1 MEKIKKEKACV
12 LFSGG
17 KDSCLVALMLSKFF
31 EVELIIYNFGLL
43 ENYKKAE
50 EVAKKLGFNFSV
62 VKLDKEILDTAME
75 QVIEDGFP
83 NNGITYIHKKAI
95 EKTAENFKIISD
107 GIRRD
112 DRVPVLS
119 LPEIKSIEDRM
130 GVHYVQPLIG
140 YSRKTVNLLV
150 ERFFEIKEY
159 KSSSGF
165 IGAEYEFELKEI
177 IKNKYGEEKIQEIFP
192 SEHTH
197 TIVLKT
203 RSVLQ

>member
-1 MEKIKKEKACV
+1 MKKEKACI

-31 EVELIIYNFGLL
+31 EIELVTYSFGLL

-50 EVAKKLGFNFSV
+50 EAAKELGFNFTV
-62 VKLDKEILDTAME
+62 AKMDKEILDTAME
-75 QVIEDGFP
+75 QVIKDGFP

-95 EKTAENFKIISD
+95 EETAKNFKIISD
-107 GIRRD
+107 GVRRD

-119 LPEIKSIEDRM
+119 LAEIKSIEDRLD
-130 GVHYVQPLIG
+130 VHFVQPLMG
-140 YSRKTVNLLV
+140 YSRRTVNLLV

-177 IKNKYGEEKIQEIFP
+177 IKNKYGEKKIQEIFP

-197 TIVLKT
+197 TIVLK
-203 RSVLQ
+203 LKKI

>member
-1 MEKIKKEKACV
+1 MEKACV

-31 EVELIIYNFGLL
+31 EIELVTYNFGLL
-43 ENYKKAE
+43 ENYKKLE
-50 EVAKKLGFNFSV
+50 EIAKKLGFNFTV
-62 VKLDKEILDTAME
+62 AKLDKEILSVAME
-75 QVIEDGFP
+75 QVIQDGFP

-95 EKTAENFKIISD
+95 EKVTENFKIISD
-107 GIRRD
+107 GVRRD

-119 LPEIKSIEDRM
+119 LAEIKSIEDRFD
-130 GVHYVQPLIG
+130 VHYIQPLMG
-140 YSRKTVNLLV
+140 YSRRTVNLLV

-197 TIVLKT
+197 TIVLK
-203 RSVLQ
+203 LKNK